1 MRRALEI
8 VPTAKGAADAVALD
22 LEGRRRRRH
31 VAQTRSGESVLIDL
45 ALAPSLKAGQ
55 GLKLEDGTVLEILAL
70 PEPVVEIRAKD
81 LVKIAWHLGNR
92 HLPTEIRGD
101 ALRIRPDH
109 VIEAMLLGL
118 GADLHQLEAAFEP
131 ESGAYGQHHGAH
143 HHEGAHHHHD
153 HHQGHG

>member
-1 MRRALEI
+1 MRRALET
-8 VPTAKGAADAVALD
+8 TASAEGANDAVALD
-22 LEGRRRRRH
+22 LEGRRCRRH
-31 VAQTRSGESVLIDL
+31 VVRTRAGEAVLIDL
-45 ALAPSLKAGQ
+45 AEAPSLKHGQ
-55 GLKLEDGTVLEILAL
+55 GLLLEDGTLLEVLAL
-70 PEPVVEIRAKD
+70 PEPVIEIRAED
-81 LVKIAWHLGNR
+81 LVRIAWHLGNR

-143 HHEGAHHHHD
+143 HHHD
-153 HHQGHG
+153 HHRGHG